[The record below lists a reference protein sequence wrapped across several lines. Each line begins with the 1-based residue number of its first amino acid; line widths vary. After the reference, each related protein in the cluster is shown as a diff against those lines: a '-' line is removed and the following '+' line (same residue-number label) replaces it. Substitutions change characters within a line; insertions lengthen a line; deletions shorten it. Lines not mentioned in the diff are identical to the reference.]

1 MAKIQAHSNTK
12 QINQIQDKAYVVQ
25 KQVQQ
30 QHFQKLKVRQWKDK
44 SIIAIDSVYMAI
56 CPKRTRGR
64 VNELSRELAKSTLS
78 FPVTPVLHP

>member
-30 QHFQKLKVRQWKDK
+30 QHFQKLKVRQWRHK
-44 SIIAIDSVYMAI
+44 SSIVFASMAVVF
-56 CPKRTRGR
+56 CLGAHGKR
-64 VNELSRELAKSTLS
+64 VNELSGES
-78 FPVTPVLHP
+78 